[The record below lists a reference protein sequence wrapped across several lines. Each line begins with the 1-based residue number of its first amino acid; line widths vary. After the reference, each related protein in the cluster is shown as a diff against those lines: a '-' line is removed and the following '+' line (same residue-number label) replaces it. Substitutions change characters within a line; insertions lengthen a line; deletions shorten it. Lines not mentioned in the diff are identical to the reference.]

1 MRRRKYK
8 NKKIMLTAFILLIC
22 LTVGYSAFNTIV
34 NLKAKGNIYNKV
46 DLCYTTSDNGD
57 GTVTITD
64 YDKTC
69 GTEVN
74 IPSTIKGKTI
84 TKIEEYAFQNKGL
97 TTVTFPNT
105 LTDIGKS
112 AFTDNKLKELE
123 IPASVT
129 EIGAYAFRYM
139 LISKLTLHEGL
150 KYIGLDAFQ
159 NNYISE
165 ISIPSTVTYI
175 GGGAFAANS
184 VTGDKAFIYG
194 RNSDGSTDYTKLS
207 SYAGKDATGT
217 TIPDTVT
224 TIMPE
229 AYYLVRYEE
238 IDIPSKIK
246 DIPGLCFNNS
256 HATKITLH
264 EGLEKIYNG
273 AFGGSDMQSID
284 IPSTITYISDT
295 AFSCSW
301 NGCSNH
307 PTLKTININK
317 SANSIAGAPW
327 GSNATVNWL
336 G

>member
-1 MRRRKYK
+1 MRRKKHK
-8 NKKIMLTAFILLIC
+8 NKKIILTSLILLMC
-22 LTVGYSAFNTIV
+22 LTVGYASFNTVI
-34 NLKAKGNIYNKV
+34 NLKAKGSVYDKG

-74 IPSTIKGKTI
+74 IPSTIKGKTVTVIGNKAFPSKGI
-84 TKIEEYAFQNKGL
+84 TSL
-97 TTVTFPNT
+97 TLPDT
-105 LTDIGKS
+105 LKVIS
-112 AFTDNKLKELE
+112 SEAFTSNKLKELE

-129 EIGAYAFRYM
+129 QIGAYAFRYM
-139 LISKLTLHEGL
+139 YINKLTLHDGL

-165 ISIPSTVTYI
+165 INIPSTVTYI

-194 RNSDGSTDYTKLS
+194 INSDGSINYEVLS

-238 IDIPSKIK
+238 IDIPSRIK
-246 DIPGLCFNNS
+246 EIPGLCFNNS

-264 EGLEKIYNG
+264 EGLEEIGSG
-273 AFGGSDMQSID
+273 AFGDTKIASIE
-284 IPSTITYISDT
+284 IPSTVSFISSY

-301 NGCSNH
+301 SCSNH
-307 PTLKTININK
+307 STLKTININK
-317 SANSIAGAPW
+317 SENSIAGAPW

-336 G
+336 K